1 MDVTRILEADH
12 RTVEEL
18 FTKIERAEGDD
29 RLPLIEELA
38 TNLAAHMELEEQVVY
53 PAMQPVTG
61 KEDVQEGNT
70 EHDLARKALADL
82 QELAPDEPGFGA
94 ALDVCKAGVDHH
106 VKDEEDEMFP
116 KLRKDGEQVLAEMA
130 TPFMTKRL
138 ALGMPMPADALSK
151 ASTKD
156 ELAAEA
162 ANAGVEGASS
172 MTKEEL
178 AEAVSAVMAPQ

>member
-18 FTKIERAEGDD
+18 LGKIERAEGDE
-29 RLPLIEELA
+29 RLPLIEELV
-38 TNLAAHMELEEQVVY
+38 TNLQAHMELEEQVVY

-61 KEDVQEGNT
+61 KEDVEEGEK
-70 EHDLARKALADL
+70 EHELARKAIADV

-94 ALDVCKAGVDHH
+94 ALDACKAGIDHH
-106 VKDEEDEMFP
+106 VKDEEDEIFP
-116 KLRKDGEQVLAEMA
+116 KLRKEGERALAEMA

-138 ALGMPMPADALSK
+138 ALGLPMPAGALAK

-156 ELAAEA
+156 ELAEEA
-162 ANAGVEGASS
+162 ANAGIDGASS
-172 MTKEEL
+172 MTKDEL
-178 AEAVSAVMAPQ
+178 AEALSSVMAQH